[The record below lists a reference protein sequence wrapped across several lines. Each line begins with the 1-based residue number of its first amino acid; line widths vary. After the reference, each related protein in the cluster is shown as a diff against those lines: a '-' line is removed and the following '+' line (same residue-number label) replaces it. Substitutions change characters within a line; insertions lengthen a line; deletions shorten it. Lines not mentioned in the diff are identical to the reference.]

1 MGRIESQSFEVGAG
15 VLVHG
20 GAGDVPVD
28 RRPAHAAGCL
38 EAARAG
44 YAVIAQGGT
53 ALDAVQAAARV
64 LEDLPQFNAGT
75 GGALNER
82 GELYHDAA
90 IMNGADLASGAVA
103 SVPSF
108 KNPIDVA
115 RAVLDDGRH
124 VLVVAEGAALAA
136 KRAGIEPVGDP
147 SSLITEKARLALGK
161 PAGSGW
167 AGGTIGAVARDKAG
181 HVAAAT
187 STGGTVGK
195 LVGRVGDSPIIGAG
209 TLADDTSC
217 ALSATGDGEGIL
229 KIGLARAIAFSIEAG
244 ESAEAAAKRWLEKM
258 EARTEA
264 TGGVIIYEPNG
275 RATWA
280 RCTETMSWAYAAE
293 GGEASG
299 A

>member
-1 MGRIESQSFEVGAG
+1 
-15 VLVHG
+15 
-20 GAGDVPVD
+20 
-28 RRPAHAAGCL
+28 
-38 EAARAG
+38 
-44 YAVIAQGGT
+44 
-53 ALDAVQAAARV
+53 
-64 LEDLPQFNAGT
+64 
-75 GGALNER
+75 
-82 GELYHDAA
+82 
-90 IMNGADLASGAVA
+90 
-103 SVPSF
+103 
-108 KNPIDVA
+108 NPIDVA